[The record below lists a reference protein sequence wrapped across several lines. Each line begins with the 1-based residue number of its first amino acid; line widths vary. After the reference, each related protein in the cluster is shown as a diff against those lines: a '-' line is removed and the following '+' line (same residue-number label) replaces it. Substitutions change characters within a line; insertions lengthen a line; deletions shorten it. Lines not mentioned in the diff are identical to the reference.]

1 MPFFNRI
8 YEDDGLPNRAKLV
21 YVYLYDRQDEEH
33 KAWPGI
39 NRIASDLSLS
49 RSTVKR
55 AIADLVKA
63 GYVRKEAAYRE
74 RNQAGGIHAG
84 HLRGREQGAAEPLP
98 CWTQGLLRVFEADR
112 AAVIFACRKFPE

>member
-1 MPFFNRI
+1 MSFFERI
-8 YEDDGLPNRAKLV
+8 YTDEGLPNRAKLV
-21 YVYLYDRQDEEH
+21 YVYLCDRQDDEH

-55 AIADLVKA
+55 AIADLEKS

-74 RNQAGGIHAG
+74 RNQSRTSNRYYV
-84 HLRGREQGAAEPLP
+84 L
-98 CWTQGLLRVFEADR
+98 
-112 AAVIFACRKFPE
+112 K